1 MTEVLDTNRS
11 SDDLGALLRHALDAL
26 QEGFQIISFDF
37 RYLYVNPQAASHG
50 RRAPAELLGRRM
62 EECYP
67 GIEKTPLFAELK
79 RCMTMRT
86 SSVFENEFVFP
97 NGERRWFEVRVQP
110 VPDGLC
116 VYSLD
121 IQRRKDA
128 EAALLRFK
136 DQLT

>member
-1 MTEVLDTNRS
+1 MTEVADTSHPDR
-11 SDDLGALLRHALDAL
+11 LGVVLRHALDAL
-26 QEGFQIISFDF
+26 HEGFQIIGFDF
-37 RYLYVNPQAASHG
+37 TYLYVNPQAASHA
-50 RRAPAELLGRRM
+50 RRAPGELLGQKM
-62 EECYP
+62 EACYP
-67 GIEKTPLFAELK
+67 GIEQTPLFAELK
-79 RCMTMRT
+79 RCMGTRT
-86 SSVFENEFVFP
+86 SSVFENEFTFP
-97 NGERRWFEVRVQP
+97 DGERRWFEVRIQP